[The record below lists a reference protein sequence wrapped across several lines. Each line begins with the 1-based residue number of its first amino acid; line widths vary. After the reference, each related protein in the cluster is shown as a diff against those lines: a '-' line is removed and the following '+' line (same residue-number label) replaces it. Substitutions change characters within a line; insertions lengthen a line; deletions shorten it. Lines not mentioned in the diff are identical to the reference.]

1 MNAALGSRLNSP
13 SESEA
18 IRRFRGDQME
28 ARSRFIGFPREAIL
42 VLAAVVVVLA
52 ALAGGYVIR
61 LATAPSSAPAATVVS
76 GASSSP
82 AQSDASCIWIGSHK
96 AC

>member
-1 MNAALGSRLNSP
+1 
-13 SESEA
+13 
-18 IRRFRGDQME
+18 ME

-42 VLAAVVVVLA
+42 VLAAVLVVLA

-61 LATAPSSAPAATVVS
+61 LATAPSNAPAVTVVS
-76 GASSSP
+76 GAASP
-82 AQSDASCIWIGSHK
+82 AQSDAPCTWTGSHK